1 MQMPIITIT
10 EDTVTIYGA
19 ALAFS
24 RRSDGLMVR
33 VWYKNKS
40 QIYTSS
46 GNQSTAYFETL
57 CFHAALHRK
66 EHDSI

>member
-19 ALAFS
+19 ALAFT
-24 RRSDGLMVR
+24 RRGDGLMVR

-40 QIYTSS
+40 QIYTSANT
-46 GNQSTAYFETL
+46 NQTSNFDTL
-57 CFHAALHRK
+57 CLHAAIHRK